1 MEPSTRV
8 QELTPSL
15 TLSIDS
21 KAKAMKAEGQ
31 DVIGFGAGEP
41 DFDTPEHIKAAA
53 MGSLDAGFTK
63 YTPSSGIPE
72 LRAAISEKLKAD
84 NNLDYKPSQIIVNC
98 GAKHSCFNAMLATL
112 DPGDEVIIP
121 APYWLS
127 YPEMAKLVG
136 AEPVIVPTKAENN
149 YKITPDEFRD
159 AMTPKTKMIVIN
171 TPGNPTGSVY
181 TENELA
187 GLADVALDED
197 ILILS
202 DEIYEKLIYDDA
214 KHVSIA
220 TLSKDVYNLTLT
232 VNGFSKPYAMTG
244 WRLGYVAAPEGVAKA
259 IDSLQSH
266 STSNPT
272 SFAQKGALAAYK
284 GPQDCVK
291 QMVAEYAK
299 RRDLICGL
307 LDAIPQA
314 QVRQAA
320 GRVLRAGRHLG
331 HGPELDPVR
340 RAPARQAKGR
350 GRAGHRLRRRQD
362 GAPLLR
368 DEHGEHRGTASSAS
382 PASSGRRLIAYGGGP
397 IPPHFFL
404 RHPELV
410 EGSDALPLFNGCGI
424 LVGH

>member
-1 MEPSTRV
+1 MIMEPSRRV

-15 TLSIDS
+15 TLAIDS
-21 KAKAMKAEGQ
+21 KAKAMKAEGI

-72 LRAAISEKLKAD
+72 LRTAISEKLKKD
-84 NNLDYKPSQIIVNC
+84 NGLDYKPSQIIVNC

-112 DPGDEVIIP
+112 DEGDEVIIP

-136 AEPVIVPTKAENN
+136 AVPVIVPTKAENG

-171 TPGNPTGSVY
+171 SPGNPTGSVY

-202 DEIYEKLIYDDA
+202 DEIYEKLVYDDA
-214 KHVSIA
+214 KHISIA

-244 WRLGYVAAPEGVAKA
+244 WRLGYVAAPEGVAKV
-259 IDSLQSH
+259 IDSIQSH

-284 GPQDCVK
+284 GPQDCVAE
-291 QMVAEYAK
+291 MVKEYN
-299 RRDLICGL
+299 RR
-307 LDAIPQA
+307 
-314 QVRQAA
+314 
-320 GRVLRAGRHLG
+320 
-331 HGPELDPVR
+331 
-340 RAPARQAKGR
+340 
-350 GRAGHRLRRRQD
+350 RLRTMELID
-362 GAPLLR
+362 GIGRLSYVRPQGAFYLLINIAQTGLNSTQFAEQLL
-368 DEHGEHRGTASSAS
+368 EHQKVAVVPGLAFGDDNTVRLSYATSMENIEQGI
-382 PASSGRRLIAYGGGP
+382 GRIKE
-397 IPPHFFL
+397 F
-404 RHPELV
+404 
-410 EGSDALPLFNGCGI
+410 
-424 LVGH
+424 VGKLS